1 MRERVG
7 SWLIAA
13 CLTFAMASPAWA
25 DAKVSVELKAKD
37 GSPTDGEV
45 LLTKGDAKFSC
56 KTSAGHCEISGV
68 PQAEAGD
75 DPAQRRHEAH
85 RERLLASPSLPGCVH
100 ELELEP
106 RSSSVMLP
114 RRQAR
119 TSNAPVAHEHVR
131 GMTLL
136 TSSRWRSSAVA
147 RAR

>member
-1 MRERVG
+1 MRGAHVRERVG

-68 PQAEAGD
+68 PGGMYTVEVKQEGKPSPKPKQVMIPPSGD
-75 DPAQRRHEAH
+75 TK
-85 RERLLASPSLPGCVH
+85 LIVNAS
-100 ELELEP
+100 
-106 RSSSVMLP
+106 
-114 RRQAR
+114 
-119 TSNAPVAHEHVR
+119 
-131 GMTLL
+131 
-136 TSSRWRSSAVA
+136 
-147 RAR
+147 